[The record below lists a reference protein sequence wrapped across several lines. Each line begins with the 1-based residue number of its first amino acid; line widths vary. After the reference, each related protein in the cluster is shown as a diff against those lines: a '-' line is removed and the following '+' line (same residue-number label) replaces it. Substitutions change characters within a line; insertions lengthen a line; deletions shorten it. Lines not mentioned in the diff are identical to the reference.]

1 MKILHIITRLNVGG
15 TSTYLANLTESL
27 EKLGCKNIIAYGYC
41 EKNECEYLDLSRM
54 VSQTIEVKYLHKSFN
69 FFDDFASFFAIRK
82 LIIELKPDI
91 VNTHTSKAGVLG
103 RLATKSLW
111 RSIPVVHT
119 YHGQLLDG
127 YFNKFKLVSFTLIE
141 RIMAKFTNT
150 IITISKDTLIKLQN
164 KKIGRN
170 LQWFVV
176 TSGIKINNT
185 KRSMKLDEKKFKL
198 LWIGRFTKIKNP
210 EYAVR
215 TFRYLLNYDDTNSTL
230 TMIGDGEL
238 LDYIKK
244 ISHDLP
250 VDFLG
255 LLPNHLIDFANYD
268 LLMLTSDN
276 EGLGLVVLEAANYYL
291 PSISRNVGGVTE
303 FITDMESGFLVN
315 GEPEEM
321 AQKIIHI
328 KHNKADLNNVGIKA
342 NELLK
347 MNFSSQK
354 MGQEYLAIYDNL
366 IIGN

>member
-27 EKLGCKNIIAYGYC
+27 EKLGCENIIAHGYC
-41 EKNECEYLDLSRM
+41 EKNEFEYLDMNKM

-69 FFDDFASFFAIRK
+69 FLDDLATFFAIRK
-82 LIIELKPDI
+82 LIIELRPDI

-103 RLATKSLW
+103 RLAAKSLW

-141 RIMAKFTNT
+141 RIMAKFTNA

-164 KKIGRN
+164 KKIGLN
-170 LQWFVV
+170 LEWFVV
-176 TSGIKINNT
+176 TSGVKINNT
-185 KRSMKLDEKKFKL
+185 KRSMKQDEKKFKL

-210 EYAVR
+210 EYAVK
-215 TFRYLLNYDDTNSTL
+215 TFRCLLNHHDTNSTL

-255 LLPNHLIDFANYD
+255 FIPNHLIDFASYD

-276 EGLGLVVLEAANYYL
+276 EGLGLVVLEAANYYV

-303 FITDMESGFLVN
+303 FIADMKTGFLVN
-315 GEPEEM
+315 GDPEEM
-321 AQKIIHI
+321 AQKIMHI
-328 KHNKADLNNVGIKA
+328 KDNKSDLNKVGIKA
-342 NELLK
+342 HEFLK
-347 MNFSSQK
+347 INFSSQK
-354 MGQEYLAIYDNL
+354 MGREHLDIYGNL